1 MPGRIVRKWRPS
13 LLLVLGGAVAMVL
26 MLPPAGLLAVRWL
39 SAFLRYR
46 TSALIVG
53 LLVLIAAALL
63 AWLLWRLLLRPIR
76 ALAAR
81 AEALKAGETAAS
93 EALDHYGTAELRDLG
108 QSVLDMASAL
118 QNREATIRAFT
129 DHVSHEFKAPLSA
142 IRGASELLQD
152 DAALGDENARL
163 VDTIGRSVAR
173 LDALLDALRT
183 TAAAREPRH
192 QGHCRPA
199 ALIPTLQ
206 AQFPELAIAGTGPDI
221 SLPIAADGLMV
232 ALTHLA
238 QNAAAAGAR
247 RLVLETDATPGLTV
261 TDDGPGISVGN
272 REDVFKPFFTTK
284 RAQGG
289 TGMGLSLTRN
299 LLEAHGGR
307 IDLLPGT
314 GGAGFRLWW
323 DS

>member
-1 MPGRIVRKWRPS
+1 MPGRIIRKWRPS
-13 LLLVLGGAVAMVL
+13 LLFVLGGAVAMVL
-26 MLPPAGLLAVRWL
+26 MLPPAGLLAVQWL
-39 SAFLRYR
+39 SPYLRYR

-53 LLVLIAAALL
+53 LLVLVAAALL

-81 AEALKAGETAAS
+81 AEALKAGEATAF
-93 EALDHYGTAELRDLG
+93 EPLDHYGTAELRDLG
-108 QSVLDMASAL
+108 QSVFDMASAL

-142 IRGASELLQD
+142 IRGATELLQD
-152 DAALGDENARL
+152 DAALGGENARL

-183 TAAAREPRH
+183 AAAAREPRY
-192 QGHCRPA
+192 QGNCQPVALVPA
-199 ALIPTLQ
+199 LQ
-206 AQFPELAIAGTGPDI
+206 AQFPGLAIAGTGPDI
-221 SLPIAADGLMV
+221 SLPISADGLMV

-247 RLVLETDATPGLTV
+247 RLVLETDSGPGLTV
-261 TDDGPGISVGN
+261 TDDGPGISPGN
-272 REDVFKPFFTTK
+272 REDIFRPFFTTK
-284 RAQGG
+284 RAEGG

-307 IDLLPGT
+307 IELLPGK

-323 DS
+323 DG